1 MSLPYLGIYNWN
13 PQKIVISLVS
23 LGGAT
28 WTGKGGNWLNPKSI
42 LNCMQANP
50 NPNQPKWYPNIADPP
65 SATIDTGK
73 VKMKMKLEY
82 DLEDVEAQTFLI
94 NQMFTLSCDNVLR
107 LYFVDIQNGYVL
119 TGITWPFMPLVEVYS
134 CNLILSGR
142 SILL

>member
-1 MSLPYLGIYNWN
+1 
-13 PQKIVISLVS
+13 
-23 LGGAT
+23 
-28 WTGKGGNWLNPKSI
+28 
-42 LNCMQANP
+42 
-50 NPNQPKWYPNIADPP
+50 
-65 SATIDTGK
+65 
-73 VKMKMKLEY
+73 MKMKLEY

-94 NQMFTLSCDNVLR
+94 NQMFTSSCDNVLR